1 MIGKVSTFLGP
12 NGLYQGI
19 SGTPSLVLSLDASN
33 VLSYSGTGLT
43 WSDLTIFNNDTIFT
57 TVHVGDPT
65 YSISGGGSFEFGD
78 DDSFVLSATSNGF
91 PLGDSHY
98 TIETWINPDN
108 LSQTAALVI
117 YGSLQ
122 ANSANSIG
130 LSNSSIIVDWV
141 DNILSSPT
149 QSMIPGNWYYLSS
162 TYNGADRKIY
172 LNGSLIASDTPG
184 VTNSVTT
191 GDSLTIGNI
200 MGQPF
205 TGKISIVKLHT
216 KALSGSRLLSNFNSL
231 KNRFGYTFG
240 SMTFNNTQNAYLI
253 SNSSDYAFGTNDF
266 TVEAFFKSATS
277 SNLAGII
284 SLRGSSASAYMDG
297 VSINLTSA
305 DTVTPLIE
313 FSAGGE
319 LLTYTASVDE
329 WYHVAI
335 SRTGATSSFF
345 VNGNLFNEVFDNY
358 FYGNN
363 DLVVGRYH
371 TDVNDYYFNGVI
383 SNVRVINGTGLYTGT
398 FSIPDVQLGVT
409 GSNTKLLI
417 TSQEMNPTADLTGLH
432 SVTASNIGWTSSLPS
447 ITLYVTESL
456 QFYVDAGLT
465 SSYPGTGT
473 TWYDISGNSINLTMN
488 SLSYSSNDG
497 GYIIF
502 DGQVPGE
509 GPGSGIADSIST
521 YSINFSNGFT
531 VESVAKFGD
540 MISPGYEGLFAFN
553 EPMNSNYINVQAQ
566 GGNNIRFEVDQGSS
580 FTTSGSLLSNTWYH
594 VTCVYEGDSNNT
606 SATARIYINGVE
618 NGTASLT
625 RSGQSQTSNFV
636 LGLHDGYLN
645 GNIALSRMYN
655 KVLNSTEV
663 LKNFNYTKD
672 RFGL

>member
-1 MIGKVSTFLGP
+1 MISKVSTFLGP

-43 WSDLTIFNNDTIFT
+43 WSDLTIFNNDTVFT
-57 TVHVGDPT
+57 HMGENPT

-162 TYNGADRKIY
+162 TYNGTDRKIY

-184 VTNSVTT
+184 VTNSIET

-231 KNRFGYTFG
+231 KTRFGYTFG
-240 SMTFNNTQNAYLI
+240 SMTFDETQGSYLI
-253 SNSSDYAFGTNDF
+253 SSSPDYAFGLNDF
-266 TVEAFFKSATS
+266 TIESFFRAATS
-277 SNLAGII
+277 SGDSYSGVI
-284 SLRGSSASAYMDG
+284 SLRPNGASNSGVGINIRLYDTPNPEVEFFADG
-297 VSINLTSA
+297 EFGTYSITN
-305 DTVTPLIE
+305 DT
-313 FSAGGE
+313 
-319 LLTYTASVDE
+319 
-329 WYHVAI
+329 WYHAAI
-335 SRTGATSSFF
+335 SRNSGTSSFF
-345 VNGNLFNEVFDNY
+345 INGELIKQITDAYNY
-358 FYGNN
+358 DCN
-363 DLVVGRYH
+363 DLVVGRYF
-371 TDVNDYYFNGVI
+371 TNVNDYHLNGII
-383 SNVRVINGTGLYTGT
+383 SNVRVLNGTGLYTGT

-417 TSQEMNPTADLTGLH
+417 TSQEMNPTADLGGLH

-465 SSYPGTGT
+465 SSYSGTGT
-473 TWYDISGNSINLTMN
+473 TWYDISGNSRNLTMN
-488 SLSYSSNDG
+488 SLSYSSNNG

-502 DGQVPGE
+502 DG
-509 GPGSGIADSIST
+509 SHTADSVAT

-531 VESVAKFGD
+531 VESVAKFSG
-540 MISPGYEGLFAFN
+540 SGQEGLFAFN
-553 EPMNSNYINVQAQ
+553 GNGKFINVQAQ
-566 GGNNIRFEVDQGSS
+566 ETNIRWEVDQGSS
-580 FTTSGSLLSNTWYH
+580 FETTNSLTSSTWYH
-594 VTCVYEGDSNNT
+594 VTCVYEGTSNGS

-618 NGTASLT
+618 NNTGSLYADRTGTS
-625 RSGQSQTSNFV
+625 QSQTSNFE
-636 LGLHDGYLN
+636 LGLHDNYLN

-655 KVLNSTEV
+655 KVLSPSEV
-663 LKNFNYTKD
+663 LQNFNYTKD

>member
-1 MIGKVSTFLGP
+1 MISKVSTFLGP

-19 SGTPSLVLSLDASN
+19 SGTPSLVLSLDANN

-43 WSDLTIFNNDTIFT
+43 WSDLTIFNNDTVFT

-162 TYNGADRKIY
+162 TYNGTDRKIY

-184 VTNSVTT
+184 VTNSIET

-231 KNRFGYTFG
+231 KTRFGYTFG
-240 SMTFNNTQNAYLI
+240 SMTFDETQGSYLI
-253 SNSSDYAFGTNDF
+253 SSSPDYAFGLNDF
-266 TVEAFFKSATS
+266 TIESFFRAATS
-277 SNLAGII
+277 SGDSYSGVI
-284 SLRGSSASAYMDG
+284 SLRPNGAFNSGVGINIRLYDTPNPEVEFFADG
-297 VSINLTSA
+297 EFGTYSITN
-305 DTVTPLIE
+305 DT
-313 FSAGGE
+313 
-319 LLTYTASVDE
+319 
-329 WYHVAI
+329 WYHAAI
-335 SRTGATSSFF
+335 SRNSGTSSFF
-345 VNGNLFNEVFDNY
+345 INGELIKQITDTYNY
-358 FYGNN
+358 DCN
-363 DLVVGRYH
+363 DLVVGRYF
-371 TDVNDYYFNGVI
+371 TNLNDYHLNGII

-398 FSIPDVQLGVT
+398 FSVPEVQLSAT
-409 GSNTKLLI
+409 YSNTKFLI
-417 TSQEMNPTADLTGLH
+417 NSQQTTPTADVSGLLH
-432 SVTASNIGWTSSLPS
+432 SVTASSVGWTSSLPS
-447 ITLYVTESL
+447 IISYVTENL
-456 QFYVDAGLT
+456 QFYVDAGLP
-465 SSYPGTGT
+465 SSYSGTGT
-473 TWYDISGNSINLTMN
+473 TWYDISGNSRNLTMN

-502 DGQVPGE
+502 DG
-509 GPGSGIADSIST
+509 SHTADSVAT

-531 VESVAKFGD
+531 VESVAKFSG
-540 MISPGYEGLFAFN
+540 SGQEGLFAFN
-553 EPMNSNYINVQAQ
+553 GNGEFINVQAQ
-566 GGNNIRFEVDQGSS
+566 GGTNIRWEVDQGSS
-580 FTTSGSLLSNTWYH
+580 FETTNSLTSSTWYH
-594 VTCVYEGDSNNT
+594 VTCVYEGTSNGS

-618 NGTASLT
+618 NNTGSLYADRTGTS
-625 RSGQSQTSNFV
+625 QSQTSNFE
-636 LGLHDGYLN
+636 LGLHDNYLN

-655 KVLNSTEV
+655 KVLSPSEV
-663 LKNFNYTKD
+663 LQNFNYTKD

>member
-1 MIGKVSTFLGP
+1 MISKVSTFLGP

-43 WSDLTIFNNDTIFT
+43 WSDLTIFNNDVIFT

-117 YGSLQ
+117 YGSLE

-162 TYNGADRKIY
+162 TYNGTDRKIY

-184 VTNSVTT
+184 VTNSIET

-231 KNRFGYTFG
+231 KTRFGYTFG
-240 SMTFNNTQNAYLI
+240 SMTFNDTDAYLI
-253 SNSSDYAFGTNDF
+253 STSNDYVLGTNDF
-266 TVEAFFKSATS
+266 TIESFFKAATS
-277 SNLAGII
+277 SHNYAGII
-284 SLRGSSASAYMDG
+284 SQRQVGNNNI
-297 VSINLTSA
+297 SINLDAANTSE
-305 DTVTPLIE
+305 PLIE
-313 FSAGGE
+313 FSSAGSG
-319 LLTYTASVDE
+319 LSLYTASNDE

-335 SRTGATSSFF
+335 SRTGGTSSYFI
-345 VNGNLFNEVFDNY
+345 NGNLVNEIADTTNY
-358 FYGNN
+358 APS
-363 DLVVGRYH
+363 DLVVGRYY
-371 TDVNDYYFNGVI
+371 TEYSDYYFNGII

-398 FSIPDVQLGVT
+398 FSPPSVQLSGT
-409 GSNTKLLI
+409 ESNTKFLI
-417 TSQEMNPTADLTGLH
+417 TSQQTTPTADVSGLLH

-473 TWYDISGNSINLTMN
+473 TWYDISENSRNLTMN

-502 DGQVPGE
+502 DG
-509 GPGSGIADSIST
+509 SHTADSVAT

-531 VESVAKFGD
+531 VESVAKFSGSD
-540 MISPGYEGLFAFN
+540 YEGLFAFN
-553 EPMNSNYINVQAQ
+553 EPMNGNYINVQAQ
-566 GGNNIRFEVDQGSS
+566 GGTNIRWEVDQGSS
-580 FTTSGSLLSNTWYH
+580 FTTTNSLTSSTWYH

-618 NGTASLT
+618 NNTENLG
-625 RSGQSQTSNFV
+625 RSGQSQTSNFE
-636 LGLHDGYLN
+636 LGLHDGNLT

-663 LKNFNYTKD
+663 LQNFNATKN

>member
-1 MIGKVSTFLGP
+1 MISKVSTFLGP

-43 WSDLTIFNNDTIFT
+43 WSDLTIFNNDTVFT
-57 TVHVGDPT
+57 HMGENPT

-162 TYNGADRKIY
+162 TYNGTDRKIY

-184 VTNSVTT
+184 VTNSIET

-231 KNRFGYTFG
+231 KTRFGYTFG
-240 SMTFNNTQNAYLI
+240 SMTFDETQGSYLI
-253 SNSSDYAFGTNDF
+253 SSSPDYAFGLNDF
-266 TVEAFFKSATS
+266 TIESFFRAATS
-277 SNLAGII
+277 SGDSYSGVI
-284 SLRGSSASAYMDG
+284 SLRPNGASNSGVGINIRLYDTPNPEVEFFADG
-297 VSINLTSA
+297 EFGTYSITN
-305 DTVTPLIE
+305 DT
-313 FSAGGE
+313 
-319 LLTYTASVDE
+319 
-329 WYHVAI
+329 WYHAAI
-335 SRTGATSSFF
+335 SRNSGTSSFF
-345 VNGNLFNEVFDNY
+345 INGELIKQITDTYNY
-358 FYGNN
+358 DCN
-363 DLVVGRYH
+363 DLVVGRYF
-371 TDVNDYYFNGVI
+371 TNVNDYHLNGII
-383 SNVRVINGTGLYTGT
+383 SNVRVLNGTGLYTGT
-398 FSIPDVQLGVT
+398 FSVPEVQLSAT
-409 GSNTKLLI
+409 YSNTKFLI
-417 TSQEMNPTADLTGLH
+417 NSQQTTPTADVSGLLH
-432 SVTASNIGWTSSLPS
+432 SVTASSVGWTSSLPS
-447 ITLYVTESL
+447 SYVTENL
-456 QFYVDAGLT
+456 QFYVDAGLP
-465 SSYPGTGT
+465 SSYSGTGT
-473 TWYDISGNSINLTMN
+473 TWYDISGNSRNLTMN

-502 DGQVPGE
+502 DG
-509 GPGSGIADSIST
+509 SHTADSVAT

-531 VESVAKFGD
+531 VESVAKFSG
-540 MISPGYEGLFAFN
+540 SGQEGLFAFN
-553 EPMNSNYINVQAQ
+553 GNGEFINVQAQ
-566 GGNNIRFEVDQGSS
+566 ETNIRWEVDQGSS
-580 FTTSGSLLSNTWYH
+580 FETTNSLTSSTWYH
-594 VTCVYEGDSNNT
+594 VTCVYEGTSNGS

-618 NGTASLT
+618 NNTGSLYADRTGTS
-625 RSGQSQTSNFV
+625 QSQTSNFE
-636 LGLHDGYLN
+636 LGLHDNYLN

-655 KVLNSTEV
+655 KVLSPSEV
-663 LKNFNYTKD
+663 LQNFNYTKD

>member
-1 MIGKVSTFLGP
+1 MISKVSTFLGP

-33 VLSYSGTGLT
+33 VLSYPGSGLT

-162 TYNGADRKIY
+162 TYNGTDRKIY

-184 VTNSVTT
+184 VTNSIET
-191 GDSLTIGNI
+191 GDSLRIGNI

-216 KALSGSRLLSNFNSL
+216 KALSATKLLSNFNSL
-231 KNRFGYTFG
+231 KTRFGYTFG
-240 SMTFNNTQNAYLI
+240 SMTFDETQGSYLI
-253 SNSSDYAFGTNDF
+253 SSSPDYAFGLNDF
-266 TVEAFFKSATS
+266 TIESFFRAATS
-277 SNLAGII
+277 SGDIYSGVI
-284 SLRGSSASAYMDG
+284 SLRPNGAFNSGVGINIRLYDTPNPEVEFFADG
-297 VSINLTSA
+297 EFGTYSITN
-305 DTVTPLIE
+305 DT
-313 FSAGGE
+313 
-319 LLTYTASVDE
+319 
-329 WYHVAI
+329 WYHAAI
-335 SRTGATSSFF
+335 SRNSGTSSFF
-345 VNGNLFNEVFDNY
+345 INGELIKQITDTYNY
-358 FYGNN
+358 DCN
-363 DLVVGRYH
+363 DLVVGRYF
-371 TDVNDYYFNGVI
+371 TNLNDYHLNGII

-398 FSIPDVQLGVT
+398 FSVPEVQLSAT
-409 GSNTKLLI
+409 YSNTKFLI
-417 TSQEMNPTADLTGLH
+417 NSQQTTPTADVSGLLH
-432 SVTASNIGWTSSLPS
+432 SVTASSVGWTSSLPS
-447 ITLYVTESL
+447 SYVTENL
-456 QFYVDAGLT
+456 QFYVDAGLP
-465 SSYPGTGT
+465 SSYSGTGT
-473 TWYDISGNSINLTMN
+473 TWYDISGNSRNLTMN

-502 DGQVPGE
+502 DG
-509 GPGSGIADSIST
+509 SHTADSVAT

-531 VESVAKFGD
+531 VESVAKFSG
-540 MISPGYEGLFAFN
+540 SSYEGLFAFN
-553 EPMNSNYINVQAQ
+553 DATNGNYINVQAQ
-566 GGNNIRFEVDQGSS
+566 GGTNIRWEVDQGSS
-580 FTTSGSLLSNTWYH
+580 FETTNSLTSSTWYH
-594 VTCVYEGDSNNT
+594 VTCVYEGTSNGS

-618 NGTASLT
+618 NNTGSLYADRTGTS
-625 RSGQSQTSNFV
+625 QSQTSNFE
-636 LGLHDGYLN
+636 LGLHDNYLN

-655 KVLNSTEV
+655 KVLSPSEV
-663 LKNFNYTKD
+663 LQNFNYTKD

>member
-1 MIGKVSTFLGP
+1 MISKVSTFLGP

-43 WSDLTIFNNDTIFT
+43 WSDLTIFNNDTVFT
-57 TVHVGDPT
+57 HMGENPT

-162 TYNGADRKIY
+162 TYNGTDRKIY

-191 GDSLTIGNI
+191 GDTLTIGNI

-231 KNRFGYTFG
+231 KTRFGYTFG
-240 SMTFNNTQNAYLI
+240 SMTFDETQGSYLI
-253 SNSSDYAFGTNDF
+253 SSSPDYAFGLNDF
-266 TVEAFFKSATS
+266 TIESFFRAATS
-277 SNLAGII
+277 SGDSYSGVI
-284 SLRGSSASAYMDG
+284 SLRPNGASNSGVGINIRLYDTPNPEVEFFADG
-297 VSINLTSA
+297 EFGTYSITN
-305 DTVTPLIE
+305 DT
-313 FSAGGE
+313 
-319 LLTYTASVDE
+319 
-329 WYHVAI
+329 WYHAAI
-335 SRTGATSSFF
+335 SRNSGTSSFF
-345 VNGNLFNEVFDNY
+345 INGELIKQITDTYNY
-358 FYGNN
+358 DCN
-363 DLVVGRYH
+363 DLVVGRYF
-371 TDVNDYYFNGVI
+371 TNFNDYHLNGII

-398 FSIPDVQLGVT
+398 FSVPEVQLSAT
-409 GSNTKLLI
+409 YSNTKFLI
-417 TSQEMNPTADLTGLH
+417 NSQQTTPTADVSGLLH
-432 SVTASNIGWTSSLPS
+432 SVTASSVGWTSSLPS
-447 ITLYVTESL
+447 IISYVTENL
-456 QFYVDAGLT
+456 QFYVDAGLP
-465 SSYPGTGT
+465 SSYSGTGT
-473 TWYDISGNSINLTMN
+473 TWYDISGNSRNLTMN

-502 DGQVPGE
+502 DG
-509 GPGSGIADSIST
+509 SHTADSVAT

-531 VESVAKFGD
+531 VESVAKFSG
-540 MISPGYEGLFAFN
+540 SGQEGLFAFN
-553 EPMNSNYINVQAQ
+553 GNGEFINVQAQ
-566 GGNNIRFEVDQGSS
+566 ETNIRWEVDQGSS
-580 FTTSGSLLSNTWYH
+580 FETTNSLTSSTWYH
-594 VTCVYEGDSNNT
+594 VTCVYEGTSNGS

-618 NGTASLT
+618 NNTGSLYADRTGTS
-625 RSGQSQTSNFV
+625 QSQTSNFE
-636 LGLHDGYLN
+636 LGLHDGNLT

-663 LKNFNYTKD
+663 LQNFNYTKD

>member
-1 MIGKVSTFLGP
+1 MISKVSTFLGP

-43 WSDLTIFNNDTIFT
+43 WSDLTIFNNDTVFT

-162 TYNGADRKIY
+162 TYNGTDRKIY

-184 VTNSVTT
+184 VTNSIET
-191 GDSLTIGNI
+191 GDSLRIGNI

-240 SMTFNNTQNAYLI
+240 SMTFDETQGSYLI
-253 SNSSDYAFGTNDF
+253 SSSPDYAFGLNDF
-266 TVEAFFKSATS
+266 TIESFFRAATS
-277 SNLAGII
+277 SGDSYSGVI
-284 SLRGSSASAYMDG
+284 SLRPNGAFNSGVGINIRLYDTPNPEVEFFADG
-297 VSINLTSA
+297 EFGTYSITN
-305 DTVTPLIE
+305 DT
-313 FSAGGE
+313 
-319 LLTYTASVDE
+319 
-329 WYHVAI
+329 WYHAAI
-335 SRTGATSSFF
+335 SRNSGTSSFF
-345 VNGNLFNEVFDNY
+345 INGELIKQITDTYNY
-358 FYGNN
+358 DCN
-363 DLVVGRYH
+363 DLVVGRYF
-371 TDVNDYYFNGVI
+371 TNLNDYHLNGII

-398 FSIPDVQLGVT
+398 FSVPEVQLSAT
-409 GSNTKLLI
+409 YSNTKFLI
-417 TSQEMNPTADLTGLH
+417 NSQQTTPTADVSGLLH
-432 SVTASNIGWTSSLPS
+432 SVTASSVGWTSSLPS
-447 ITLYVTESL
+447 SYVTENL
-456 QFYVDAGLT
+456 QFYVDAGLP
-465 SSYPGTGT
+465 SSYSGTGT
-473 TWYDISGNSINLTMN
+473 TWYDISGNSRNLTMN

-502 DGQVPGE
+502 DG
-509 GPGSGIADSIST
+509 SHTADSVAT

-531 VESVAKFGD
+531 VESVAKFSG
-540 MISPGYEGLFAFN
+540 SGQEGLFAFN
-553 EPMNSNYINVQAQ
+553 GNGEFINVQAQ
-566 GGNNIRFEVDQGSS
+566 ETNIRWEVDQGSS
-580 FTTSGSLLSNTWYH
+580 FETTNSLTSSTWYH
-594 VTCVYEGDSNNT
+594 VTCVYEGTSNGS

-618 NGTASLT
+618 NNTGSLYADRTGTS
-625 RSGQSQTSNFV
+625 QSQTSNFE
-636 LGLHDGYLN
+636 LGLHDNYLN

-655 KVLNSTEV
+655 KVLSPSEV
-663 LKNFNYTKD
+663 LQNFNYTKN

>member
-1 MIGKVSTFLGP
+1 MISKVSTFLGP

-43 WSDLTIFNNDTIFT
+43 WSDLTIFNNDTVFT
-57 TVHVGDPT
+57 HMGENPT

-162 TYNGADRKIY
+162 TYNGTDRKIY

-184 VTNSVTT
+184 VTNSIET

-240 SMTFNNTQNAYLI
+240 SMTFDETQGSYLI
-253 SNSSDYAFGTNDF
+253 SSSPDYAFGLNDF
-266 TVEAFFKSATS
+266 TIESFFRAATS
-277 SNLAGII
+277 SGDSYSGVI
-284 SLRGSSASAYMDG
+284 SLRPNGAFNSGVGINIRLYDTPNPEVEFFADG
-297 VSINLTSA
+297 EFGTYSITN
-305 DTVTPLIE
+305 DT
-313 FSAGGE
+313 
-319 LLTYTASVDE
+319 
-329 WYHVAI
+329 WYHAAI
-335 SRTGATSSFF
+335 SRNSGTSSFF
-345 VNGNLFNEVFDNY
+345 INGELIKQITDTYNY
-358 FYGNN
+358 DCN
-363 DLVVGRYH
+363 DLVVGRYF
-371 TDVNDYYFNGVI
+371 TNLNDYHLNGII

-398 FSIPDVQLGVT
+398 FSVPEVQLSAT
-409 GSNTKLLI
+409 YSNTKFLI
-417 TSQEMNPTADLTGLH
+417 NSQQTTPTADVSGLLH
-432 SVTASNIGWTSSLPS
+432 SVTASSVGWTSSLPS
-447 ITLYVTESL
+447 SYVTENL

-473 TWYDISGNSINLTMN
+473 TWYDISGNSRNLTMN

-502 DGQVPGE
+502 DG
-509 GPGSGIADSIST
+509 SHTADSVAT

-531 VESVAKFGD
+531 VESVAKFSG
-540 MISPGYEGLFAFN
+540 SGQEGLFAFN
-553 EPMNSNYINVQAQ
+553 GNGEFINVQAQ
-566 GGNNIRFEVDQGSS
+566 ETNIRWEVDQGSS
-580 FTTSGSLLSNTWYH
+580 FETTNSLTSSTWYH
-594 VTCVYEGDSNNT
+594 VTCVYEGTSNGS

-618 NGTASLT
+618 NNTGSLYADRTGTS
-625 RSGQSQTSNFV
+625 QSQTSNFE
-636 LGLHDGYLN
+636 LGLHDGNLT

-655 KVLNSTEV
+655 KVLSPSEV
-663 LKNFNYTKD
+663 LQNFNYTKD